1 MIINGGRGVKSR
13 TTLLVVLVVIAVAAV
28 GCGSLGRQVASLTG
42 WSKTCVEGVSYLQFP
57 SGVTV
62 QYGTDGKIVTCK

>member
-1 MIINGGRGVKSR
+1 MIISGGRGVKTR
-13 TTLLVVLVVIAVAAV
+13 TTLVVVLVTIVVASV
-28 GCGSLGRQVASLTG
+28 GCGSLGRQVAQFTG